1 MIGRK
6 LLVVA
11 ALLNVALP
19 ASAGIIFNRNKGKQS
34 ADQAAELVK
43 ALKNENDERRR
54 AAAASELKKID
65 PKISPAI
72 ILALIDT
79 LQTDPSPNVRFEA
92 AQTLAKYRPVT
103 VPVGEALELA
113 AEHDPSSR
121 VRQAVRTLL
130 TQYHA
135 AGYRSNA
142 RTPEAP
148 KYEPPIASVAKPRP
162 TQSAPARTATPPN
175 RMATRANA
183 GRETAEP
190 PLALDRAAAGAEA
203 PVAAPANPVRP
214 NDRISSAAK
223 EKLPP
228 RIIFDTE
235 PPAKPLKPIAES
247 KPPARP
253 VAKPA
258 TKPAEKE
265 VEGPILNPP
274 G

>member
-1 MIGRK
+1 MVWRK
-6 LLVVA
+6 LLVVT
-11 ALLNVALP
+11 ALLSVALP

-79 LQTDPSPNVRFEA
+79 LQTDSSPNVRFEA

-103 VPVGEALELA
+103 APVGEALELA
-113 AEHDPSSR
+113 AEHDPSPR
-121 VRQAVRTLL
+121 VRQAVRPLL
-130 TQYHA
+130 VQYHA

-148 KYEPPIASVAKPRP
+148 KNEPPIASLAQPRP
-162 TQSAPARTATPPN
+162 APPAPTRPAAPPSRT
-175 RMATRANA
+175 ATRANP

-190 PLALDRAAAGAEA
+190 PLALDPSVAGAEP
-203 PVAAPANPVRP
+203 PVAAPTNPVRP

-247 KPPARP
+247 KPPAKP

-265 VEGPILNPP
+265 VEGPMLNPP